1 MLALPIDAFVERI
14 ASSLRQA
21 RAVVVVAQPGA
32 GKTTRVPPT
41 LADDGPLILLQPRR
55 VAARAIASRIAE
67 ERGWTI
73 GREVGWQVRFE
84 RRFARDTRLLVVTE
98 GVLTARLQADPL
110 LSDFRTIVFDEFH
123 ERSIHSDVA
132 MALAKQAWRARPD
145 LRIAVMSATL
155 DAGPVSAF
163 FDGCPVVDV
172 PGRLYPV
179 EITYA
184 PGQLV
189 APAALE
195 VLGQTAGDVL
205 CFLPGAAE
213 IRRAADDIQRE
224 VTRRE
229 IDVLPLHGSLDGE
242 TQDAAIRPSSRRRIV
257 VATNIAETSLTVPG
271 VTAVVDSG
279 WQKVARYD
287 SDRAIDSLDLERIS
301 ADSAEQRAGRAA
313 RQGPGVVR
321 RLWDARDRLRP
332 HREPDIHRV
341 DLSAAVLDVIAWGG
355 DPRELEWFEAPS
367 ETTLTGA
374 LSLLERLG
382 LVDHGKLTAI
392 GEQVRQLPLHPRLGR
407 MLVAAGGAAE
417 MARAA
422 ALLSE
427 RHLLPPRRA
436 ATRSDLLSALDDWG
450 TMPVHVQRVARDI
463 ESIGSR
469 TSSVASGPSLTAL
482 AGSASSPVASGFRR
496 TDRLSETDFLK
507 AVLAGYPDRV
517 AARREPRS
525 SRVRLGSGT
534 GAMVGS
540 ESGVVEGEFL
550 VALDLQAVGRKPGGT
565 AGPSR
570 EPMIRLASV
579 VDRDWLQPNN
589 VELVH
594 RFDADTGTVK
604 AVRVD
609 RYDALVVAEH
619 PERPDPVTAAAL
631 LAEAWRRRGPTA
643 DDTRLLRRLRF
654 AGQQE
659 VDLDMLLRAAAGDAR
674 SLSDVRLSRALPA
687 HLRHALDSDAPESLL
702 VPSGR
707 TVPLEYADDGSLSAS
722 VKLQELFGL
731 GETPRIGPRKEP
743 VLLTLLAPN
752 GRPVQI
758 TRDLRSFWER
768 TYPEVRKELRGRY
781 PKHPWPEDPWTAPP
795 TRRVKPRAREE

>member
-1 MLALPIDAFVERI
+1 MPPAFV
-14 ASSLRQA
+14 
-21 RAVVVVAQPGA
+21 
-32 GKTTRVPPT
+32 
-41 LADDGPLILLQPRR
+41 DDGPVILLQPRR

-98 GVLTARLQADPL
+98 GVLTARLQTDPL

-132 MALAKQAWRARPD
+132 IALAKQAWRARPD

-195 VLGQTAGDVL
+195 VLGQTTGDVL

-213 IRRAADDIQRE
+213 IRRAVDDIQRE
-224 VTRRE
+224 VTGRE

-242 TQDAAIRPSSRRRIV
+242 AQDAAIRPSSRRRIV

-287 SDRAIDSLDLERIS
+287 ADRAIDSLDLERIS

-367 ETTLTGA
+367 ETTLT
-374 LSLLERLG
+374 
-382 LVDHGKLTAI
+382 
-392 GEQVRQLPLHPRLGR
+392 
-407 MLVAAGGAAE
+407 
-417 MARAA
+417 AR
-422 ALLSE
+422 
-427 RHLLPPRRA
+427 P
-436 ATRSDLLSALDDWG
+436 
-450 TMPVHVQRVARDI
+450 
-463 ESIGSR
+463 
-469 TSSVASGPSLTAL
+469 
-482 AGSASSPVASGFRR
+482 
-496 TDRLSETDFLK
+496 
-507 AVLAGYPDRV
+507 V
-517 AARREPRS
+517 AAR
-525 SRVRLGSGT
+525 
-534 GAMVGS
+534 
-540 ESGVVEGEFL
+540 
-550 VALDLQAVGRKPGGT
+550 AVG
-565 AGPSR
+565 
-570 EPMIRLASV
+570 
-579 VDRDWLQPNN
+579 
-589 VELVH
+589 
-594 RFDADTGTVK
+594 
-604 AVRVD
+604 
-609 RYDALVVAEH
+609 
-619 PERPDPVTAAAL
+619 
-631 LAEAWRRRGPTA
+631 
-643 DDTRLLRRLRF
+643 TR
-654 AGQQE
+654 
-659 VDLDMLLRAAAGDAR
+659 
-674 SLSDVRLSRALPA
+674 
-687 HLRHALDSDAPESLL
+687 
-702 VPSGR
+702 
-707 TVPLEYADDGSLSAS
+707 
-722 VKLQELFGL
+722 
-731 GETPRIGPRKEP
+731 
-743 VLLTLLAPN
+743 
-752 GRPVQI
+752 
-758 TRDLRSFWER
+758 
-768 TYPEVRKELRGRY
+768 
-781 PKHPWPEDPWTAPP
+781 
-795 TRRVKPRAREE
+795 

>member
-1 MLALPIDAFVERI
+1 M
-14 ASSLRQA
+14 
-21 RAVVVVAQPGA
+21 
-32 GKTTRVPPT
+32 
-41 LADDGPLILLQPRR
+41 
-55 VAARAIASRIAE
+55 
-67 ERGWTI
+67 
-73 GREVGWQVRFE
+73 
-84 RRFARDTRLLVVTE
+84 
-98 GVLTARLQADPL
+98 
-110 LSDFRTIVFDEFH
+110 
-123 ERSIHSDVA
+123 
-132 MALAKQAWRARPD
+132 
-145 LRIAVMSATL
+145 
-155 DAGPVSAF
+155 
-163 FDGCPVVDV
+163 
-172 PGRLYPV
+172 
-179 EITYA
+179 
-184 PGQLV
+184 
-189 APAALE
+189 
-195 VLGQTAGDVL
+195 LGQTTGDVL

-213 IRRAADDIQRE
+213 IRRAVDDIQRM
-224 VTRRE
+224 VTGRE
-229 IDVLPLHGSLDGE
+229 IDVVPLHGSLE
-242 TQDAAIRPSSRRRIV
+242 AAAQDAAIRPSSGRRIV

-287 SDRAIDSLDLERIS
+287 ADRGIDSLDLERIS

-332 HREPDIHRV
+332 HREPDIRRI

-367 ETTLTGA
+367 EGALTGA
-374 LSLLERLG
+374 LTLLGRLG
-382 LVDHGKLTAI
+382 LVDHGKLTST

-407 MLVAAGGAAE
+407 MLVAARGAVE

-436 ATRSDLLSALDDWG
+436 ATRSDLLSALDDWSAV
-450 TMPVHVQRVARDI
+450 PVHVQRVARDI
-463 ESIGSR
+463 ESIAESMAPAGSR
-469 TSSVASGPSLTAL
+469 KG
-482 AGSASSPVASGFRR
+482 
-496 TDRLSETDFLK
+496 RLPETDFLK

-525 SRVRLGSGT
+525 SRVRLASGT
-534 GAMVGS
+534 GAIVGS
-540 ESGVVEGEFL
+540 ESGVVEGEFV
-550 VALDLQAVGRKPGGT
+550 VALDLQAAGRKPGGRNPT
-565 AGPSR
+565 AG
-570 EPMIRLASV
+570 EPIVRLASV
-579 VDRDWLQPNN
+579 VERDWLQPNN

-604 AVRVD
+604 AVRVH

-619 PERPDPVTAAAL
+619 PERPDPVIAAAL
-631 LAEAWRRRGPTA
+631 LADAWRRRGPTA

-654 AGQQE
+654 AGQPDAD
-659 VDLDMLLRAAAGDAR
+659 VDALLRSAASDAR
-674 SLSDVRLSRALPA
+674 SLSDVRLVRAVPA
-687 HLRHALDSDAPESLL
+687 HLVHALDRDAPESLA

-743 VLLTLLAPN
+743 VLLALLAPN

-795 TRRVKPRAREE
+795 TRRVKPRTRGE

>member
-1 MLALPIDAFVERI
+1 M
-14 ASSLRQA
+14 
-21 RAVVVVAQPGA
+21 
-32 GKTTRVPPT
+32 
-41 LADDGPLILLQPRR
+41 
-55 VAARAIASRIAE
+55 
-67 ERGWTI
+67 
-73 GREVGWQVRFE
+73 
-84 RRFARDTRLLVVTE
+84 
-98 GVLTARLQADPL
+98 
-110 LSDFRTIVFDEFH
+110 
-123 ERSIHSDVA
+123 
-132 MALAKQAWRARPD
+132 
-145 LRIAVMSATL
+145 
-155 DAGPVSAF
+155 
-163 FDGCPVVDV
+163 
-172 PGRLYPV
+172 
-179 EITYA
+179 
-184 PGQLV
+184 
-189 APAALE
+189 
-195 VLGQTAGDVL
+195 
-205 CFLPGAAE
+205 
-213 IRRAADDIQRE
+213 QRE
-224 VTRRE
+224 LAGRD
-229 IDVLPLHGSLDGE
+229 IDVLPLHGSLDAAA
-242 TQDAAIRPSSRRRIV
+242 QDAAIRPSSRRRIV

-287 SDRAIDSLDLERIS
+287 ADRAIDSLDLERIS

-407 MLVAAGGAAE
+407 MLVAAGGAVE
-417 MARAA
+417 MARAV

-450 TMPVHVQRVARDI
+450 AVPVHVQRVARDI

-469 TSSVASGPSLTAL
+469 TSSVASSSSSTAL
-482 AGSASSPVASGFRR
+482 AASASSPVASGFSR

-565 AGPSR
+565 AVPSH
-570 EPMIRLASV
+570 EPIIRLASV

-604 AVRVD
+604 AVRVH

-631 LAEAWRRRGPTA
+631 LADAWRRRGPTA

-674 SLSDVRLSRALPA
+674 SLSDIRLARALPA
-687 HLRHALDSDAPESLL
+687 HLVHALDRDAPESLP

-743 VLLTLLAPN
+743 VLLALLAPN

-781 PKHPWPEDPWTAPP
+781 PKHPWPEDPWTAPTHETGQAKNSRGVEFP
-795 TRRVKPRAREE
+795 LEALTDESQTAGRRCRRSGRGHPGGRDGGPERANLEPRRHRLD